1 MPITDTERQNSNSWH
16 LDKRIPI
23 TLVILIVMQTMGGF
37 WWASKMDSR
46 VGELEKD
53 AANYVTLGTCM
64 DKHRIIE
71 QQVRT
76 VEALNS
82 KVAQRLE
89 NIDHKLDR
97 LIESILSTNG
107 R

>member
-1 MPITDTERQNSNSWH
+1 
-16 LDKRIPI
+16 
-23 TLVILIVMQTMGGF
+23 MQTMGGF

-46 VGELEKD
+46 VAVLEK
-53 AANYVTLGTCM
+53 NSSTYVTMQTCL
-64 DKHRIIE
+64 DKHRILE

-76 VEALNS
+76 VETLNA

-97 LIESILSTNG
+97 LIESILSSNG
-107 R
+107 N